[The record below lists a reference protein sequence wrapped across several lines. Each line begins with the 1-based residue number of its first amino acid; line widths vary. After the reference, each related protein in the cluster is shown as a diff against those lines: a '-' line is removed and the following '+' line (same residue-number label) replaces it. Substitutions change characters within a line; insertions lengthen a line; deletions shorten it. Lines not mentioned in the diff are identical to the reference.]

1 MAAPAIEDRT
11 GSFDSSST
19 RSPTMYEAN
28 EKLAQFDDDDE
39 KLLSPDE
46 LEAGLYNDDEDRTL
60 LGRSPQGDQ
69 PPSPPTQTS
78 FTTAILWMVA
88 NTVATIG
95 IVFTNKAIFSDPSL
109 KFAQLSF
116 AAFHFTITFL
126 TLFTLSRGPIAL
138 FAPRRTSVREI
149 LPLSVAMALNVI
161 LPNLSLAFSTIT
173 FYQVARILLT
183 PTVAL
188 MNYVLYRSTLP
199 RAALVALIPACAGVA
214 MVTYYDTLPTSSTST
229 TTHPLGVL
237 FAFSGIFA
245 SSLYTVWIASFHR
258 KLGLSS
264 MQLLLN
270 QAPVATLLLL
280 YVIPFVDT
288 FPVWTEVA
296 APRWAM
302 VALSGA
308 FAALINI
315 SQFFIIAQTGPV
327 SSTVVGHVKTCTI
340 VGLGW
345 LVSGREVGDRGVVGV
360 VVAVGGIIW
369 YSVVML
375 KERGAEK
382 K

>member
-1 MAAPAIEDRT
+1 
-11 GSFDSSST
+11 
-19 RSPTMYEAN
+19 MYEAN
-28 EKLAQFDDDDE
+28 EKLARFHDDDE
-39 KLLSPDE
+39 KLISPDE
-46 LEAGLYNDDEDRTL
+46 LEAGFNADDEDRTL
-60 LGRSPQGDQ
+60 LGQTPQGDQ
-69 PPSPPTQTS
+69 SPSSPIQTS
-78 FTTAILWMVA
+78 FTTAILWMVT

-95 IVFTNKAIFSDPSL
+95 IVCAPLPSLSPTTNTPPQVFTNKAIFTDPSL
-109 KFAQLSF
+109 RFAQLSF

-126 TLFTLSRGPIAL
+126 TLFTLSRGPFAL
-138 FAPRRTSVREI
+138 FVPHRASISEI
-149 LPLSVAMALNVI
+149 LPLSLAMALNVI

-188 MNYVLYRSTLP
+188 MNYILYRSTLP
-199 RAALVALIPACAGVA
+199 ATALIALIPACAGVA
-214 MVTYYDTLPTSSTST
+214 MVTYYDTLPSSTTATT

-258 KLGLSS
+258 KLGMSS

-280 YVIPFVDT
+280 YAIPFVDT
-288 FPVWTEVA
+288 FPVWAKVA

-302 VALSGA
+302 VALSGG

-345 LVSGREVGDRGVVGV
+345 VVSGRAVGDRGVVGV

-375 KERGAEK
+375 RERERGAVEK
-382 K
+382 